1 MNKNKFNDEIN
12 ILDIFSIL
20 LKKRVK
26 ILYIIITCI
35 FIMLIFQLNFKNSK
49 VLYLIETNVKS
60 ISSFEEIKYANFNNF
75 YDNVKKTNDGVVYF
89 NTNKLDSINT
99 NLFNRQ
105 TKDFSSYQYFPNI
118 SKSYLLNL
126 LIEKLSDHSSITKSI
141 ISNNLLDV
149 GEFNNKNDYEKF
161 INNIILDLKIIK
173 SVNEDNQAQEAKII
187 FTTDLP
193 EKWIELL
200 VKLEKQLNLEIQ
212 KFLFENFENLIAN
225 EILIRKFKVEDLNAK
240 LLNPNISEE
249 LKKLLL
255 VYKIELSNK
264 KDINELEK
272 FYKKTPIYEPE
283 NFKAGHVLN
292 ETSKFK
298 QIKGSLFDS
307 TPKMIFLTIIISGI
321 IAVLIVLI
329 EHAIKTKTINQK

>member
-1 MNKNKFNDEIN
+1 MNKNKYNDEIN

-20 LKKRVK
+20 LKKRLK

-35 FIMLIFQLNFKNSK
+35 FIMLVFQLNFKNSK
-49 VLYLIETNVKS
+49 VLYLVETNVKS

-75 YDNVKKTNDGVVYF
+75 YDNMKKTSDGVVYL
-89 NTNKLDSINT
+89 NNNQSDSINT
-99 NLFNRQ
+99 NLFNPQ
-105 TKDFSSYQYFPNI
+105 TRDFSSNQYFPNI

-161 INNIILDLKIIK
+161 IDDIIINYKIIK
-173 SVNEDNQAQEAKII
+173 SVNQDNQAEEAKII

-193 EKWIELL
+193 EKWIGLL
-200 VKLEKQLNLEIQ
+200 IKLEKQLNLEIQ
-212 KFLFENFENLIAN
+212 RFLFENFENLIAN

-240 LLNPNISEE
+240 LINPNISEE
-249 LKKLLL
+249 LKKVLLI
-255 VYKIELSNK
+255 YKIELSNK
-264 KDINELEK
+264 KDIYELEK
-272 FYKKTPIYEPE
+272 FFKKTPVYEPE
-283 NFKAGHVLN
+283 DFRAGHVLN

-298 QIKGSLFDS
+298 QIKGTLFDS
-307 TPKMIFLTIIISGI
+307 TPKMIILTIFISGI
-321 IAVLIVLI
+321 FAVFIVLI
-329 EHAIKTKTINQK
+329 EHAIKKKN

>member
-1 MNKNKFNDEIN
+1 MNKNKYNDEIN

-26 ILYIIITCI
+26 ILYIILTCI
-35 FIMLIFQLNFKNSK
+35 LIMLIFQLNFKNSK

-60 ISSFEEIKYANFNNF
+60 ISSFEEIKYASFNIF
-75 YDNVKKTNDGVVYF
+75 YDNVRKTNDSIIYF
-89 NTNKLDSINT
+89 NNNKSDTINT
-99 NLFNRQ
+99 NLFDRK
-105 TKDFSSYQYFPNI
+105 TREFSSDQYFPNI

-149 GEFNNKNDYEKF
+149 NEFNNKNDYEKF
-161 INNIILDLKIIK
+161 IDDLALNLQIIK
-173 SVNEDNQAQEAKII
+173 SVNQDNQAQEAKII
-187 FTTDLP
+187 FTTDSP

-200 VKLEKQLNLEIQ
+200 IGLEKQLNLEIQ

-225 EILIRKFKVEDLNAK
+225 EILIRKLKVEDLNAK
-240 LLNPNISEE
+240 LLNPNISED
-249 LKKLLL
+249 LKRLLL
-255 VYKIELSNK
+255 VYKSELSNK

-272 FYKKTPIYEPE
+272 FYKKTPIYEPQ
-283 NFKAGHVLN
+283 NFRAGHVLS

-298 QIKGSLFDS
+298 QIKGTLFDS
-307 TPKMIFLTIIISGI
+307 TSRMIILTIIVSGI
-321 IAVLIVLI
+321 FALLIVLI
-329 EHAIKTKTINQK
+329 EHAIKKKRLI

>member
-1 MNKNKFNDEIN
+1 MNKNKYNDEIN

-20 LKKRVK
+20 LKKRLK

-35 FIMLIFQLNFKNSK
+35 FIMLVFQLNFKNSK
-49 VLYLIETNVKS
+49 VLYLVETNVKS

-75 YDNVKKTNDGVVYF
+75 YDNMKKTSDGVVYL
-89 NTNKLDSINT
+89 NNNQSDSINT
-99 NLFNRQ
+99 NLFNLQ
-105 TKDFSSYQYFPNI
+105 TRDFSSNQYFPNI

-161 INNIILDLKIIK
+161 IDDIIINYKIIK
-173 SVNEDNQAQEAKII
+173 SVNQDNQAEEAKII

-193 EKWIELL
+193 EKWIGLL
-200 VKLEKQLNLEIQ
+200 IKLEKQLNLEIQ
-212 KFLFENFENLIAN
+212 RFLFENFENLIAN

-240 LLNPNISEE
+240 LINPNISEE
-249 LKKLLL
+249 LKKVLLI
-255 VYKIELSNK
+255 YKIELSNK

-272 FYKKTPIYEPE
+272 FFKKTPVYEPE
-283 NFKAGHVLN
+283 DFRAGHVLN

-298 QIKGSLFDS
+298 QIKGTLFDS
-307 TPKMIFLTIIISGI
+307 TPKMIILTIFISGI
-321 IAVLIVLI
+321 FAVFIVLI
-329 EHAIKTKTINQK
+329 EHAIKKKIS

>member
-1 MNKNKFNDEIN
+1 MNKNKYNDEIN

-20 LKKRVK
+20 LKKRLK

-35 FIMLIFQLNFKNSK
+35 FIMLVFQLNFKNSK
-49 VLYLIETNVKS
+49 VLYLVETNVKS

-75 YDNVKKTNDGVVYF
+75 YDNMKKTSDGVVYL
-89 NTNKLDSINT
+89 NNNQSDSINT
-99 NLFNRQ
+99 NLFNLQ
-105 TKDFSSYQYFPNI
+105 TRDFSSNQYFPNI

-161 INNIILDLKIIK
+161 IDDIIINYKIIK
-173 SVNEDNQAQEAKII
+173 SVNQDNQAEEAKII

-193 EKWIELL
+193 EKWIGLL
-200 VKLEKQLNLEIQ
+200 IKLEKQLNLEIQ
-212 KFLFENFENLIAN
+212 RFLFENFENLIAN

-240 LLNPNISEE
+240 LINPNISEE
-249 LKKLLL
+249 LKKVLLI
-255 VYKIELSNK
+255 YKIELSNK
-264 KDINELEK
+264 KDIYELEK
-272 FYKKTPIYEPE
+272 FFKKTPVYEPE
-283 NFKAGHVLN
+283 DFRAGHVLN

-298 QIKGSLFDS
+298 QIKGTLFDS
-307 TPKMIFLTIIISGI
+307 TPKMIILTIFISGI
-321 IAVLIVLI
+321 FAVFIVLI
-329 EHAIKTKTINQK
+329 EHAIKKKIS